1 MFDSDIKKVQS
12 ASAATVQIGTVDPFN
27 ATGTDEVDKLSPA
40 DIDDEILRR
49 NGHDAV
55 LERQFSW
62 LSALGLGFSI
72 TNSWVGY
79 LSCFGQN
86 LKYGGPNSVIF
97 GLIVAFVV
105 QYTIT
110 LGLSEL
116 ASAYPSSGGQYHY
129 CFILAPPKTR
139 RFAAY
144 ITGWMSVLAWC
155 LVTYSGVSLAAVS
168 TLGIVAFFHPGFV
181 AQAYHIW
188 LVYVA
193 IAFITVLPLYMI
205 PKRIPLTVQIT
216 LYASLAGCLVWFI
229 TTLAMKQHTQP
240 GSFITATEYGTS
252 GWSYST
258 AWLLGISNAMY
269 AYGGTDGAIHIS
281 EEMPSPSRRVPQVMS
296 VTVWIGL
303 FSSVPLIIALLFCIT
318 DLDAITSSPLPS
330 LEIIFQATGSRTST
344 AILSVWLLVVYIS
357 RLHKTVCLS
366 AQFLTVGRL
375 AWAFARDGGLPCSG
389 YFSHVDEKREF
400 PMRTTSTAFVFVC
413 LYGLLYFAST
423 TAFNSIVTSAVLF
436 LIISYVV
443 PQGILLVQG
452 RKKLPPRWL
461 RLGYIG
467 YFCNGFSILWIV
479 ILGVCVCIP
488 PQLPVELNSMNY
500 TSVSVVGLLTII
512 MMFWFTLGHKFAGPE
527 IDWDTIDSG
536 LVVTELH
543 ERRMVP

>member
-12 ASAATVQIGTVDPFN
+12 ASAATVQNGTVDPFN

-144 ITGWMSVLAWC
+144 ITGWMSVLAC
-155 LVTYSGVSLAAVS
+155 ASS
-168 TLGIVAFFHPGFV
+168 P
-181 AQAYHIW
+181 AQAFLWPQSAH
-188 LVYVA
+188 LVLWHSS
-193 IAFITVLPLYMI
+193 TQDSLRKLLPLYMI

-281 EEMPSPSRRVPQVMS
+281 EEMPSPGRGVPQVMN

-344 AILSVWLLVVYIS
+344 AILSVWLLVVYIM
-357 RLHKTVCLS
+357 CLS